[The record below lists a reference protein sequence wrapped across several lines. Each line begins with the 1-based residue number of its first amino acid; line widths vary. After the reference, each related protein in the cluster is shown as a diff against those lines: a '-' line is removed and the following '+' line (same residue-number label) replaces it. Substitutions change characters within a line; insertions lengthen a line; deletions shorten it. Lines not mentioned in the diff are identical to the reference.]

1 MHSHVKLNLKPILTI
16 NLSTNGLQNL
26 STFPLKLGEA
36 SYYTMDDGILLLQSL
51 DHYLAHIH
59 LYEYKIEK
67 HALVDV
73 EITETSFFL
82 VATLDGCSILYNE
95 ADEVFTEVFGNS
107 CRLVCLKPG
116 KYKCSV
122 MCGEHQVQLL
132 NIWPEWLIKKYGALE
147 ELRELIACYNDNELE
162 SFSLPAFGIG
172 HQVFSG
178 LRTLNKGIGFRDLDN
193 DMHHFVNDC
202 ISRYLV
208 RLHDSIRQA
217 KNQELKAR
225 EIGEF
230 VTANFASKIVGDEP
244 ALASHFMISTTMLIR
259 LAKLY
264 FGRPLHQQVIELR
277 AHHGLKMLLATQ
289 YTVQE
294 IATRVGYDDPKYF
307 SRLFKKRFGIT
318 PNEVRIC
325 VI

>member
-1 MHSHVKLNLKPILTI
+1 MHSHVKLDLQPIITI
-16 NLSTNGLQNL
+16 DLSSDGLQKL
-26 STFPLKLGEA
+26 SAFPLKLGDA
-36 SYYTMDDGILLLQSL
+36 SYLTLDEGTLLIQSM
-51 DHYLAHIH
+51 DHYLVHIH

-73 EITETSFFL
+73 EVTAASFFM
-82 VATLDGCSILYNE
+82 VASLDGCSILYNE
-95 ADEVFTEVFGNS
+95 ADEVISEVFGNS
-107 CRLVCLKPG
+107 CRLVYLKAG
-116 KYKCSV
+116 KYKCSI
-122 MCGEHQVQLL
+122 MCGEHQVQVL

-147 ELRELIACYNDNELE
+147 ELRELIASYNDGELE
-162 SFSLPAFGIG
+162 CFSLPGFSIG
-172 HQVFSG
+172 HQVYTG

-193 DMHHFVNDC
+193 DMHTFVNDC

-208 RLHDSIRQA
+208 KLHDSIRQA
-217 KNQELKAR
+217 KSQELKAR

-230 VTANFASKIVGDEP
+230 VTANFADKIVGDEP
-244 ALASHFMISTTMLIR
+244 ALASHFMISTTMLVR

-289 YTVQE
+289 LTVQE
-294 IATRVGYDDPKYF
+294 IAVSVGYEDANYF
-307 SRLFKKRFGIT
+307 SRAFKKRFGIT